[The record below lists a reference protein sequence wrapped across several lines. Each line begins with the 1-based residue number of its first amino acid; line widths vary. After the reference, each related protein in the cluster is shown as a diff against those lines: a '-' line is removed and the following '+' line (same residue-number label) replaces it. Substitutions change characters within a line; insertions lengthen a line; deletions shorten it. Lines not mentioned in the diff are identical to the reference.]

1 MKTDSAFRRLILAA
15 LACAALCGAAR
26 AENETRDVDTLV
38 FSGQSLPP
46 VTAEE
51 KALATVPFAEEAPA
65 VVLLKGEQ
73 LEFRQDCAPNNCF
86 HSTFFRRVKLLNAA
100 GVAGHASRKITLPP
114 GESTK
119 FEGAMARVTLPDGR
133 EIDASDNVKYEV
145 TAKGHRLLSIS
156 FPGAVPGAILDLQ
169 YKMRGLVGADLE
181 IQERLPVVEAR
192 FVTLFPKATR
202 SFLRVFPLHIPA
214 DRFLSSIPM
223 PADLG
228 APIPIAGRRVMSF
241 SARNMPP
248 APEEPNMPPYPDR
261 VARIIVAQT
270 SYPGMSAAQEAYGSF
285 WDNARLM
292 HEWAKIYERRRSRE
306 AQAFAEQVA
315 GNEKTV
321 RGKAEAIRAALAR
334 RFVVDCAGGG
344 RRQPSAD
351 DALSAGRGCGG
362 DVVYLAM
369 TMLRAVGVEAVPV
382 AFHRRD
388 SGLTVPPQEFISPN
402 DVMLRLPGETG
413 PIYWAPAEDLPVGL
427 VPYQA
432 RGVIGIPYSA
442 DDKERPLVFPLPA
455 ADERVVSS
463 FTRGTLDAE
472 GTLAAETTWTYAG
485 EAAAARRAALR
496 GREPKQRVELFERE
510 LRAAG
515 TKTAAVIDADVPAL
529 DDAAP
534 ALKIVVRWRAEG
546 FARRVGTRIFLPVLP
561 TTAIAPEAWAAT
573 GRRNDGDMGAPAVRT
588 DATSITLPAG
598 YAPQLPPR
606 VSLAGPASRFELE
619 VQSPA
624 PGRIEAKRTL
634 RRDQPL
640 FPAAQWS
647 ALRDFHLKASEAET
661 ALVALESP
669 AP

>member
-1 MKTDSAFRRLILAA
+1 MKHSAFAAA
-15 LACAALCGAAR
+15 LLVAAACSLVAYAGSPDDESPAVETIDCGLMNDFPPITDAQR
-26 AENETRDVDTLV
+26 
-38 FSGQSLPP
+38 SL
-46 VTAEE
+46 TE
-51 KALATVPFAEEAPA
+51 VPYAKGAPA
-65 VVLLKGEQ
+65 VVLFECSAGS
-73 LEFRQDCAPNNCF
+73 RRV
-86 HSTFFRRVKLLNAA
+86 RRVKLLTPA
-100 GVAGHASRKITLPP
+100 GVDEYSSWKIPGAGGKVHDRLK
-114 GESTK
+114 
-119 FEGAMARVTLPDGR
+119 ARVTLPDGR
-133 EIDASDNVKYEV
+133 AIDATDKTHEDVAPDGGRILTV
-145 TAKGHRLLSIS
+145 T
-156 FPGAVPGAILDLQ
+156 FPEATPGAILDLL
-169 YKMRGLVGADLE
+169 YELHGAAADALGDG
-181 IQERLPVVEAR
+181 RLPIVESH
-192 FVTLFPKATR
+192 VLLTLVPNDPKQA
-202 SFLRVFPLHIPA
+202 FLRYFPLHVPPGHFFTNVPAAAAPGAAVKPLPRRVSLFTLRDLPPQVHEPFLPPAA
-214 DRFLSSIPM
+214 DRIPRLWVGWTGYPDL
-223 PADLG
+223 PAEREALG
-228 APIPIAGRRVMSF
+228 AFRDLARRG
-241 SARNMPP
+241 
-248 APEEPNMPPYPDR
+248 D
-261 VARIIVAQT
+261 
-270 SYPGMSAAQEAYGSF
+270 EA
-285 WDNARLM
+285 
-292 HEWAKIYERRRSRE
+292 AKIYERRRSRE

-573 GRRNDGDMGAPAVRT
+573 GRRNDVDMGAPAVRT